1 MSEWYKNGGQEG
13 GVREDGVRPH
23 RKAEN
28 KERGEQTR
36 LDGMVG

>member
-23 RKAEN
+23 RKAERRAD
-28 KERGEQTR
+28 KT
-36 LDGMVG
+36 